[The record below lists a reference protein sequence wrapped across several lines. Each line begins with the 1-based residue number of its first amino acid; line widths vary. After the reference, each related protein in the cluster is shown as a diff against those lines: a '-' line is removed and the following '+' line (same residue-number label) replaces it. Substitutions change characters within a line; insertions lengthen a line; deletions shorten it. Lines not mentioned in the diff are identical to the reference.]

1 MTWDE
6 VIVLILFFIVAM
18 FLSVLTEF
26 LLIVSRSLWIA
37 ASWSTIGLMVSAGVD
52 LGFMLLRRMTKKVMT
67 IPNERMSK
75 TIMIGMK

>member
-1 MTWDE
+1 M
-6 VIVLILFFIVAM
+6 LMPFFIVAM

-37 ASWSTIGLMVSAGVD
+37 ASWSTTGLMVSAGVG
-52 LGFMLLRRMTKKVMT
+52 LGFMLLRNITIEVM
-67 IPNERMSK
+67 IILNERMTR

>member
-1 MTWDE
+1 M
-6 VIVLILFFIVAM
+6 LMPFFIVAM

-37 ASWSTIGLMVSAGVD
+37 ASWSTMGLMVSAGVG
-52 LGFMLLRRMTKKVMT
+52 LGFMLLRNITIEVM
-67 IPNERMSK
+67 IILNERMTR

>member
-1 MTWDE
+1 M
-6 VIVLILFFIVAM
+6 LMPFFIVAM

-37 ASWSTIGLMVSAGVD
+37 ASWSTMDLMVSAGVD

-67 IPNERMSK
+67 IPNERMSR

>member
-1 MTWDE
+1 M
-6 VIVLILFFIVAM
+6 LMPFFIVAM

-37 ASWSTIGLMVSAGVD
+37 ASWSTMDLMVYAGVD

-67 IPNERMSK
+67 IPNERMSR